1 MDIVDLI
8 DLSVE
13 AVNLSMI
20 CRACKC
26 ARSDVVFDL
35 GNQVL
40 ASTFIKEPI
49 GAEHAIPLTI
59 VKCANPECGLV
70 QLTNTVCAD
79 SMYKSMQYGYRSGLN
94 ASMVKH
100 LGELVKYVLSFTES
114 FKDQNCMGAT
124 VIDIGSND
132 STLLSSYPKYHGL
145 WSIHKVG
152 IDPTGE
158 QFREFYKGSEI
169 TLIPDYFTKENFQ
182 KVYGTDIKAQCI
194 TSISMFYDLPDPQQF
209 VHDIASVLDETYGV
223 WVMEQSYVYSM
234 IDNNSFDTAC
244 HEHLEYYG
252 LKQIEFLCRNAGL
265 RIVHVEFNDCNGGSF
280 RVAIAH
286 DTPKSLITREYDN
299 LVYSILMKEEGLED
313 DLTLWGRFQERCNIQ
328 KRRLVNLLSAL
339 KASGKSVS
347 LYGAS
352 TKGNTL
358 LQYYGIDHTMVDSA
372 LEKNNNKFG
381 CLTPGTNI
389 PIVSEEET
397 LAPDFRGKKPDF
409 MLVLPWHF
417 KANFLEKSGL
427 PPMIFPLPEVELVS
441 VGKKVALITGVTGQ
455 IGRHLAKLL
464 LEKGY
469 IVFGTSTYGGT
480 STSKKYVDGVI
491 MFHMDSSSVLCRS
504 NWNDILVTIQPHE
517 IYHLAGMT
525 SSIDSIQKPLYT
537 MDANAQLP
545 MLLLDIIATN
555 SHLHK
560 KTKFFAANSIEIYKG
575 LKDVDEIS
583 INSPVHPTTPYGIS
597 KVTALWAHRY
607 YRTLGVK
614 SYVGILTNTESA
626 MRSPFYVTR
635 KISEF
640 MKYKDIVVANNDVP
654 YTLYLGD
661 ISTRRDWI
669 HANDAARAMISLLNQ
684 EIGEEADECIIATGQ
699 TRTIKEF
706 VDEAIK
712 QSGLVGSWSEDGW
725 VWIGTDAPAKKKF
738 VITSGKSQQR
748 WYEANGFPDLNVAP
762 LMSLGWAPEYDL
774 ARLVGSMLA

>member
-1 MDIVDLI
+1 MD
-8 DLSVE
+8 
-13 AVNLSMI
+13 

-26 ARSDVVFDL
+26 RTSTIVLDL

-49 GAEHAIPLTI
+49 GHEHAIPLI
-59 VKCANPECGLV
+59 LVKCENRECGLV

-94 ASMVKH
+94 ASMVTH
-100 LGELVKYVLSFTES
+100 LDELVKYVLSFTES

-145 WSIHKVG
+145 WSIHRVG

-182 KVYGTDIKAQCI
+182 RIYGPIKAQCI

-209 VHDIASVLDETYGV
+209 VHDIASVLDETYGI

-234 IDNNSFDTAC
+234 LENNSFDTVC

-286 DTPKSLITREYDN
+286 DTPKSLITREYDD
-299 LVYSILMKEEGLED
+299 LVHSILMKEEGLESD
-313 DLTLWGRFQERCNIQ
+313 VTIWGRFQERCNVQ
-328 KRRLVNLLSAL
+328 KRRLLNLLKAL

-372 LEKNNNKFG
+372 LEKNSIKFG

-397 LAPDFRGKKPDF
+397 LSGSAKPDF

-427 PPMIFPLPEVELVS
+427 PPLIFPLPEVEIVS
-441 VGKKVALITGVTGQ
+441 GKKIALITGVTGQ
-455 IGRHLAKLL
+455 IGRHLAQLL
-464 LEKGY
+464 IEKNY
-469 IVFGTSTYGGT
+469 IVFGTSTCA
-480 STSKKYVDGVI
+480 SKKSVDGVI
-491 MFHMDSSSVLCRS
+491 MFHMGQDSILCRS
-504 NWNDILVTIQPHE
+504 TWMDILEIIQPHE

-537 MDANAQLP
+537 MDANTQLP
-545 MLLLDIIATN
+545 MLLLDIIAHN
-555 SHLHK
+555 SRLFER
-560 KTKFFAANSIEIYKG
+560 TKFFGANSIEIYKG
-575 LKDVDEIS
+575 LKDIDEIS
-583 INSPVHPTTPYGIS
+583 IDSPVHPTTPYGIS
-597 KVTALWAHRY
+597 KVAALWAHRY

-626 MRSPFYVTR
+626 LRSSIYVTK
-635 KISEF
+635 KITDF
-640 MKYKDIVVANNDVP
+640 MKFKDVHVSKNKTYHDIP

-661 ISTRRDWI
+661 ISTKRDWV
-669 HANDAARAMISLLNQ
+669 HAIDAARAMICLLDQ
-684 EIGEEADECIIATGQ
+684 DADECIIATGKAH
-699 TRTIKEF
+699 TIKDF

-712 QSGLVGSWSEDGW
+712 QSGLVGSWSETGW
-725 VWIGTDAPAKKKF
+725 VWTGTDATGTNRF
-738 VITSGKSQQR
+738 VITSCKSQQR
-748 WYEANGFPDLNVAP
+748 WYEAHGFPTLNVTP
-762 LMSLGWAPEYDL
+762 LKNLGWAPEYDL
-774 ARLVGSMLA
+774 TRLVGSMLE